1 MRQCETG
8 MLVLRQEMASN
19 SLLLRSPYLQW
30 LVVQLFPKLRLW
42 PVREW
47 PAVLSKVQ
55 EAEFD
60 QFERIGIIAAVVISA
75 WFLRPAANA
84 ETTVPFAFLWQL
96 VLSLPLLLILAGPFF
111 LRRIRRCLDAEA
123 KALHDG
129 IANSSQKGN

>member
-8 MLVLRQEMASN
+8 ILVLRQEMDSK
-19 SLLLRSPYLQW
+19 SRILRSPYLQW
-30 LVVQLFPKLRLW
+30 ILVQALPQLRAW

-47 PAVLSKVQ
+47 PAVLNKVH

-60 QFERIGIIAAVVISA
+60 QIERIGIIAAVVISA

-84 ETTVPFAFLWQL
+84 DTSVPFAFLLQL